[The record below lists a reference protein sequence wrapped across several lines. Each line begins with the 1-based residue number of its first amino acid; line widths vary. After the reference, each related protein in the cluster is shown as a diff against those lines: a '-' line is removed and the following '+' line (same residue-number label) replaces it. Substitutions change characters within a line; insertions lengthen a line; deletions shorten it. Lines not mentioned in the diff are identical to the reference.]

1 MSRKR
6 SHEGEEEESIYDLI
20 KSANPENM
28 AELSKKLD
36 EAHFVVGVFRD
47 EVDNQKTSLLI
58 GPEDEVDEAF
68 LKMPLLRHMVRLKE
82 RRAFRDR
89 YIRLFGAWMFR
100 ACDPLPLDY
109 EITIIRSING
119 REVEERKIVASD
131 SYAAV
136 FEEMTEMSK
145 PSHESIVFSQIKAFP
160 RGEWSKDAEELS

>member
-36 EAHFVVGVFRD
+36 EAHFVVGVFR
-47 EVDNQKTSLLI
+47 EQVDNQKTSLLI
-58 GPEDEVDEAF
+58 GPEDEVDEAL
-68 LKMPLLRHMVRLKE
+68 LKMPFLRHTVRSKE
-82 RRAFRDR
+82 RRAFRDH
-89 YIRLFGAWMFR
+89 YILLFGTGMFR

-109 EITIIRSING
+109 EIIIIRSING
-119 REVEERKIVASD
+119 DKVEEKKIVASD
-131 SYAAV
+131 SYTAV
-136 FEEMTEMSK
+136 LEEMAEMAK
-145 PSHESIVFSQIKAFP
+145 TGQNSIVFSSIQAFP